1 MARMGYCGN
10 RKKHMLFSRAIIRLS
25 KNSHS
30 AARSLRV
37 AVVAFVIIIGIFFFS
52 VVVLFI
58 VFLVGLLSKEGVGIY
73 QPIS

>member
-1 MARMGYCGN
+1 
-10 RKKHMLFSRAIIRLS
+10 MLFSRATLTLF

-37 AVVAFVIIIGIFFFS
+37 AVVAFIIIGIFFFS

-58 VFLVGLLSKEGVGIY
+58 VFLVGLLSKERVGIY

>member
-1 MARMGYCGN
+1 
-10 RKKHMLFSRAIIRLS
+10 MLFSPATIRLS

-30 AARSLRV
+30 AAQSLRV
-37 AVVAFVIIIGIFFFS
+37 AVAFVIIIGIFFFS

-58 VFLVGLLSKEGVGIY
+58 VFLVGLLSKERVGIH